1 MWGRVELCLDSHP
14 HWWCSGGTCIIPI
27 CVRGPTQ
34 SKVLL
39 VAHLDHFAFGPVTPV
54 LAYVM
59 SVVGS
64 LLGLHCTARARASTG
79 GTRAKWLGLAAVA
92 IGGTGVWV
100 MHFIA
105 MLGFR
110 VDGVQIRYDV
120 VLTLVSMLVAIS
132 VVGAGL
138 FMVGFGAGKPR
149 ALIGG
154 GVITGLGVASMHY
167 MGMYAMNM
175 EGVVGYD
182 PLLVGASIAIAVVAA
197 TVALWF
203 TTRVRGHLVTTGA
216 ALIMGV
222 AISGMHYTGMT
233 AMRVTV
239 DPSMPTPAGASAF
252 DLLLPLIMGVSGLA
266 VILLVT
272 IGLSL
277 TDEERELERQF
288 DEQLRNRAAGLRTH
302 VASEPVPARA
312 EPELSWR

>member
-1 MWGRVELCLDSHP
+1 M
-14 HWWCSGGTCIIPI
+14 
-27 CVRGPTQ
+27 
-34 SKVLL
+34 
-39 VAHLDHFAFGPVTPV
+39 AHLDHFAFGPVTPV

-64 LLGLHCTARARASTG
+64 LLGLHCTARARAATG

-105 MLGFR
+105 MMGFR

-120 VLTLVSMLVAIS
+120 VITLVSMLVAIA

-138 FMVGFGAGKPR
+138 LIVGFGEGRPR
-149 ALIGG
+149 AALIGG

-182 PLLVGASIAIAVVAA
+182 PLLVGASLAIAVVAA
-197 TVALWF
+197 TAALWF

-222 AISGMHYTGMT
+222 AISGMHYTGMA
-233 AMRVTV
+233 AMRITA
-239 DPSMPTPAGASAF
+239 DPSMPTPVGVAAF
-252 DLLLPLIMGVSGLA
+252 DFLLPLIMGVSTLA

-277 TDEERELERQF
+277 TDEEREMERQF
-288 DEQLRNRAAGLRTH
+288 AEQLRDRAAGVRTH
-302 VASEPVPARA
+302 VTSEPLPGRA
-312 EPELSWR
+312 APEMSWR

>member
-1 MWGRVELCLDSHP
+1 M
-14 HWWCSGGTCIIPI
+14 
-27 CVRGPTQ
+27 
-34 SKVLL
+34 
-39 VAHLDHFAFGPVTPV
+39 AHLDHFAFGPVTPV

-64 LLGLHCTARARASTG
+64 LLGLHCTARARAATG

-100 MHFIA
+100 MHVIA
-105 MLGFR
+105 MMGFR
-110 VDGVQIRYDV
+110 VDGMQIRYDV
-120 VLTLVSMLVAIS
+120 VITSVSLLVAIA

-138 FMVGFGAGKPR
+138 LIVGCGEGRPR

-167 MGMYAMNM
+167 MGMYAMNL

-182 PLLVGASIAIAVVAA
+182 PLLVGASLAIAVVAA
-197 TVALWF
+197 TAALWF

-216 ALIMGV
+216 ALIMGG
-222 AISGMHYTGMT
+222 AISGMHYSGMASMRIT
-233 AMRVTV
+233 A
-239 DPSMPTPAGASAF
+239 DPSMPTPVGVAAF
-252 DLLLPLIMGVSGLA
+252 DFLLPLIMGVSALA

-277 TDEERELERQF
+277 TDEEREMERQF
-288 DEQLRNRAAGLRTH
+288 AEQLRDRAAGVRTH
-302 VASEPVPARA
+302 VTSEPRPGRA
-312 EPELSWR
+312 ALEMSGR